1 MNTNISDQLC
11 AKTHGAASFQ
21 LQEHQL
27 FLKQKLKTVDR
38 LLLFHGIGSGKTCS
52 AISLAAA
59 AYESKK
65 TFKLKNKIV
74 VVLPASLKSN
84 FMKELNGP
92 CGNQV
97 IKQATR
103 FKKRFDVMS
112 YQGFVKRYRKK
123 DIALN
128 NTLVIVDEVQN
139 VVSETGEMYEVFL
152 KAFQNMRG
160 SKLVCLSATPMF
172 DKPFEMALLGNMLVA
187 NKDDYQL
194 PVVPKKFTRLMQE
207 NPRLLYLFFKNKV
220 SYFRGA
226 DPRAYPV
233 KVEHRVDCVM
243 SPFQRQVYLESIG
256 HLDITDIEK
265 VLQRAFL
272 IAPRQTSNLVLPNG
286 NVGKLKA
293 SDVDSPDFDV
303 KKYSTKFYKCI
314 RNIRS
319 SPGPV
324 FVYSNFVTSA
334 GIDAFTMIIQKVYGY
349 QAVGGGN
356 NMSNHKNGP
365 RFGVFR
371 ANTPDENTKLLKL
384 YNSPENR
391 DGSLV
396 KVIIGSPTM
405 KEGISLLRTRQIHIL
420 DPYWNRSRTEQIM
433 GRGVR
438 FCSHSD
444 LPVEERKV
452 DVFHYYAVPSE
463 KEAGVSVDLR
473 ILQMSNDKIRRINLI
488 ETILKETAIDCER
501 FRHRNEPPELF
512 CFNHA
517 MVSDSERAQV
527 LSKPTNN
534 NNKPGTNNKNSN
546 NTLQIA
552 SNLLQNTNN
561 ISIVV
566 PFIGEP
572 VEITKPKPMQFE
584 VQGAGDGKKQKKRVR
599 SSCPGP
605 RRPNEQTGECPETS
619 PHLRKNKKGDLC
631 CYKRPSSKKPHLPPP
646 TIINQR
652 PKSVTTN

>member
-1 MNTNISDQLC
+1 MNADELC
-11 AKTHGAASFQ
+11 AKTHGAFQ

-27 FLKQKLKTVDR
+27 FLKKKLRTIDR

-52 AISLAAA
+52 SISLAAA
-59 AYESKK
+59 AYESK
-65 TFKLKNKIV
+65 TFKIKNKIV

-97 IKQATR
+97 EQVTR

-123 DIALN
+123 DLALN
-128 NTLVIVDEVQN
+128 HTLVIVDEVQN
-139 VVSETGEMYEVFL
+139 VVSETGDMYGVFL
-152 KAFQNMRG
+152 EAFQKMRG

-172 DKPFEMALLGNMLVA
+172 DKPIEIALLGNMLVA
-187 NKDDYQL
+187 NKDDYHL
-194 PVVPKKFTRLMQE
+194 PTVPREFARLVQE
-207 NPRLLYLFFKNKV
+207 NPRLLYLFFKDKV

-226 DPRAYPV
+226 DPRAYPE
-233 KVEHRVDCVM
+233 KIEHRVDCIM
-243 SPFQRQVYLESIG
+243 SPLQRQVYLESIG
-256 HLDITDIEK
+256 HLDITNMEK

-272 IAPRQTSNLVLPNG
+272 IAPRQTSNFVLPNG
-286 NVGKLKA
+286 NVGKLKT
-293 SDVDSPDFDV
+293 SHVESPDFDV
-303 KKYSTKFYKCI
+303 KTCSTKFHKCI
-314 RNIRS
+314 QNIER

-324 FVYSNFVTSA
+324 FVYSNFVTTA
-334 GIDAFTMIIQKVYGY
+334 GIDAFTLILQKVYGY
-349 QAVGGGN
+349 KAWDSSSSQQAAATV
-356 NMSNHKNGP
+356 P

-371 ANTPDENTKLLKL
+371 ANTPEENTRLLKK

-438 FCSHSD
+438 FCSHAD
-444 LPVEERKV
+444 LPLDQRKV

-463 KEAGVSVDLR
+463 KEAGLSVDLR
-473 ILQMSNDKIRRINLI
+473 ILQLSNDKSRRISLI
-488 ETILKETAIDCER
+488 ETILKETSMDCER
-501 FRHRNEPPELF
+501 FKHRNEPPELF

-517 MVSDSERAQV
+517 LVSDAERAEV
-527 LSKPTNN
+527 LNPNHKANE
-534 NNKPGTNNKNSN
+534 NNKSSNENNQENSN
-546 NTLQIA
+546 TNVSILSQI
-552 SNLLQNTNN
+552 QTQQQR
-561 ISIVV
+561 
-566 PFIGEP
+566 PRKP
-572 VEITKPKPMQFE
+572 PKPMQFSAT
-584 VQGAGDGKKQKKRVR
+584 GAGSGDSQKKKKRVK
-599 SSCPGP
+599 SSCPVP
-605 RRPNEQTGECPETS
+605 RRPNEQTGECPDHS

-631 CYKRPSSKKPHLPPP
+631 CYKRPAPVPQKPKTPAKK
-646 TIINQR
+646 
-652 PKSVTTN
+652 

>member
-1 MNTNISDQLC
+1 MNTNVSDQLC
-11 AKTHGAASFQ
+11 AKTHNGAFQ

-27 FLKQKLKTVDR
+27 FLKQKLRTVDR

-52 AISLAAA
+52 SISLAAA
-59 AYESKK
+59 AYESK
-65 TFKLKNKIV
+65 TFKIKNKIV

-97 IKQATR
+97 EQVTR

-123 DIALN
+123 DLALN
-128 NTLVIVDEVQN
+128 HTLVIVDEVQN
-139 VVSETGEMYEVFL
+139 VVSETGEMYGIFL
-152 KAFQNMRG
+152 EAFQKMRG

-172 DKPFEMALLGNMLVA
+172 DKPVEIALLGNMLVA

-194 PVVPKKFTRLMQE
+194 PTVPKDFARVVLE
-207 NPRLLYLFFKNKV
+207 NPRLLYLFFRNKV

-243 SPFQRQVYLESIG
+243 SSFQRQVYLESIG
-256 HLDITDIEK
+256 HLDITNIER

-272 IAPRQTSNLVLPNG
+272 IAPRQTSNFVLPNG
-286 NVGKLKA
+286 NIGKLKT
-293 SDVDSPDFDV
+293 SHVESPGFDV
-303 KKYSTKFYKCI
+303 KTCSTKFHKCI
-314 RNIRS
+314 QNIEK

-324 FVYSNFVTSA
+324 FVYSNFVTTA
-334 GIDAFTMIIQKVYGY
+334 GIDAFTMILQKVYGY
-349 QAVGGGN
+349 KDWESSSSQPQAATV
-356 NMSNHKNGP
+356 P

-371 ANTPDENTKLLKL
+371 ASTPDENTRLLKK

-438 FCSHSD
+438 FCSHAD
-444 LPVEERKV
+444 LPLDQRKV

-463 KEAGVSVDLR
+463 KEAGLSVDLR
-473 ILQMSNDKIRRINLI
+473 ILQLSNDKIRKINLI
-488 ETILKETAIDCER
+488 ETILKETSIDCER
-501 FRHRNEPPELF
+501 FKHRNEPPELF

-517 MVSDSERAQV
+517 LVSDAERAEV
-527 LSKPTNN
+527 LKKPNHENNKENNENKNENKN
-534 NNKPGTNNKNSN
+534 NNKNNNV
-546 NTLQIA
+546 
-552 SNLLQNTNN
+552 
-561 ISIVV
+561 SIL
-566 PFIGEP
+566 PIQSQERP
-572 VEITKPKPMQFE
+572 RKPPKPMQFSAS
-584 VQGAGDGKKQKKRVR
+584 GGGSGDSQKKKKRVK
-599 SSCPGP
+599 SSCPVP
-605 RRPNEQTGECPETS
+605 RRPNEQTGECPESS

-631 CYKRPSSKKPHLPPP
+631 CYKRPAPVPKK
-646 TIINQR
+646 
-652 PKSVTTN
+652 

>member
-1 MNTNISDQLC
+1 MNTNVSDQLC
-11 AKTHGAASFQ
+11 AKTHNGAFQ

-27 FLKQKLKTVDR
+27 FLKQKLRTVDR

-52 AISLAAA
+52 SISLAAA
-59 AYESKK
+59 AYESK
-65 TFKLKNKIV
+65 TFKIKNKIV

-97 IKQATR
+97 EQVTR

-123 DIALN
+123 DLALN
-128 NTLVIVDEVQN
+128 HTLVIVDEVQN
-139 VVSETGEMYEVFL
+139 VVSETGEMYGIFL
-152 KAFQNMRG
+152 EAFQKMRG

-172 DKPFEMALLGNMLVA
+172 DKPVEIALLGNMLVA

-194 PVVPKKFTRLMQE
+194 PTVPKDFARVVLE
-207 NPRLLYLFFKNKV
+207 NPRLLYLFFRNKV

-243 SPFQRQVYLESIG
+243 SSFQRQVYLESIG
-256 HLDITDIEK
+256 HLDITNMEK

-286 NVGKLKA
+286 NVGKLRT
-293 SDVDSPDFDV
+293 SHVESPDFDV
-303 KKYSTKFYKCI
+303 QKYSTKFYKCI
-314 RNIRS
+314 RNIER

-334 GIDAFTMIIQKVYGY
+334 GIDAFTLILQKVYGY
-349 QAVGGGN
+349 KAWDSSSSQQATAAV
-356 NMSNHKNGP
+356 P

-371 ANTPDENTKLLKL
+371 ANTPEENTKLLKK

-438 FCSHSD
+438 FCSHAD
-444 LPVEERKV
+444 LPLDERKV

-463 KEAGVSVDLR
+463 KESGLSVDLR
-473 ILQMSNDKIRRINLI
+473 ILQLSNDKIRRINLI
-488 ETILKETAIDCER
+488 ETILKETSIDCER

-517 MVSDSERAQV
+517 LVSDAERAQV
-527 LSKPTNN
+527 LNPKPNN
-534 NNKPGTNNKNSN
+534 NNQNNKEN
-546 NTLQIA
+546 N
-552 SNLLQNTNN
+552 NQNKEPEKNKNN
-561 ISIVV
+561 NNVSIV
-566 PFIGEP
+566 PIQPQPTNTTSGKKP
-572 VEITKPKPMQFE
+572 HKPKPMQFSS
-584 VQGAGDGKKQKKRVR
+584 GGGSGDSQKKKKRVK
-599 SSCPGP
+599 SSCPVP
-605 RRPNEQTGECPETS
+605 RRPNEQTGECPDHS
-619 PHLRKNKKGDLC
+619 PHMRKNKKGDMC
-631 CYKRPSSKKPHLPPP
+631 CYKRPAPSPKK
-646 TIINQR
+646 IKQDE
-652 PKSVTTN
+652 KQ